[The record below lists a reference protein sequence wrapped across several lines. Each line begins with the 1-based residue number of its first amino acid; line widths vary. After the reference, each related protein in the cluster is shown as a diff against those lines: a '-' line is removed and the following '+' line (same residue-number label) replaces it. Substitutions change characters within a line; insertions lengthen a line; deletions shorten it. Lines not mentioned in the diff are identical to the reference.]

1 MASGRPQRPNDPSVM
16 SSIESALQSTR
27 RPGPVEFSWH
37 WRWELGILVAAGT
50 ISGLIAAT
58 FGLIALAATA
68 GAGLVALG
76 TLLCWP
82 PARRRMFDWTRCVI
96 TAHRVRAGC
105 AHAWVQSRTGK
116 LPFVLY
122 TVPTEFGERVQLWCP
137 PGITAGDLFA
147 ARHVLAAACW
157 AAEVR
162 VIASFRHAHIVRL
175 EIIRAPFP
183 ERTVPTPQGWPF
195 TRQMEGDALDDP
207 PEPAITGWWEEPTAR
222 SG

>member
-1 MASGRPQRPNDPSVM
+1 MAAGRPQRPNDPSVM
-16 SSIESALQSTR
+16 SSIESALQGTR
-27 RPGPVEFSWH
+27 RPGPVEFGWH
-37 WRWELGILVAAGT
+37 WRWELGILVATGT
-50 ISGLIAAT
+50 FSGLIAAN
-58 FGLIALAATA
+58 FGLIALAAIA
-68 GAGLVALG
+68 GAGLAALG

-82 PARRRMFDWTRCVI
+82 PVRGRIFAWARCVI
-96 TAHRVRAGC
+96 TPHRVRAGC

-137 PGITAGDLFA
+137 AGITAGDLFA

-162 VIASFRHAHIVRL
+162 VIASLRHAHIVTL
-175 EIIRAPFP
+175 EIIRDCPS

-195 TRQMEGDALDDP
+195 TRHVEVDALDDP
-207 PEPAITGWWEEPTAR
+207 QEPVIPGWWGEPTAR